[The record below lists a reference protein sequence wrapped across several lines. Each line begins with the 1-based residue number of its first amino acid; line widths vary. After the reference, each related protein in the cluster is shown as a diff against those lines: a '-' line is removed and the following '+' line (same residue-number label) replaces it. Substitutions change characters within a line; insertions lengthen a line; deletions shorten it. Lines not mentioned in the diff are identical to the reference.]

1 MIECSFSSIQHF
13 RQGFGLAVSKFV
25 RDFLAGNPNLAVVAS
40 KAQEAM
46 NLRDEPPVWTQA
58 IRSISATELHGRG
71 PTATFEVFHEYP
83 LEFEGYLLSC
93 AKMPG
98 AKESDPD

>member
-1 MIECSFSSIQHF
+1 MDSLALVVDVCAELDDLDREAKILAAGTYLRPGCSAA
-13 RQGFGLAVSKFV
+13 L
-25 RDFLAGNPNLAVVAS
+25 P
-40 KAQEAM
+40 
-46 NLRDEPPVWTQA
+46 
-58 IRSISATELHGRG
+58 IRSSRMTRRG
-71 PTATFEVFHEYP
+71 DLTGAFEVFHEYP